1 MSDVKDPTFCDECE
15 HEPCLFELFQKD
27 FIETESWTVERQ
39 LIESRINPGN
49 LRQRALRKKLFMSF
63 ARFNGANGIREEN
76 PPCVERGVREL
87 APSRFYMG
95 FKRTRDDADNRAVD
109 INGNKIDGIKWVRT
123 KAGKYELKS
132 DEQETTGDNAWQKR
146 SKGNVTD

>member
-1 MSDVKDPTFCDECE
+1 M
-15 HEPCLFELFQKD
+15 
-27 FIETESWTVERQ
+27 ETESWTVERE

-63 ARFNGANGIREEN
+63 ARFNGAIGIRDEN

-87 APSRFYMG
+87 APSCFYMG
-95 FKRTRDDADNRAVD
+95 FKRTRNDADNRAVN

-123 KAGKYELKS
+123 EAGKYKLKS
-132 DEQETTGDNAWQKR
+132 DEQELPRDNAWQKR
-146 SKGNVTD
+146 SKGNVDA